1 MNNPSRL
8 LLILSASLSF
18 CTSVY
23 GEDSKDTEIGATQTK
38 TQAVNLA
45 SAFIPTAPINAL
57 PSVPVVPGHYSSTT
71 PINVNPPQRV
81 VAPSPQKQ
89 VKQPSANT
97 QKAPTKKAAA
107 AKVPAKKDSKAVAAV
122 AKKKAKKVTVPI
134 DPATRIIT
142 QAQKDAKQPDKKYVA
157 LTFDDGP
164 SEEYTP
170 KVLAILKEH
179 NIHATFC
186 LIGRQVKKYPE
197 LVKQIVAEGHKVAD
211 HSMNHDERLPYRSEK
226 KIKTEILAEKT
237 LIESIV
243 PEAKVEYYR
252 APGGVWSYKLRTM
265 VVSWG
270 MKPLG
275 WSVDTKD
282 WQNPGVESIIATAQK
297 QVSNGGVI
305 LMHDAGG
312 NRSESVE
319 ALKKL
324 IPILEKDGYEFGFP
338 Q

>member
-1 MNNPSRL
+1 
-8 LLILSASLSF
+8 
-18 CTSVY
+18 
-23 GEDSKDTEIGATQTK
+23 
-38 TQAVNLA
+38 
-45 SAFIPTAPINAL
+45 
-57 PSVPVVPGHYSSTT
+57 
-71 PINVNPPQRV
+71 
-81 VAPSPQKQ
+81 
-89 VKQPSANT
+89 
-97 QKAPTKKAAA
+97 
-107 AKVPAKKDSKAVAAV
+107 
-122 AKKKAKKVTVPI
+122 
-134 DPATRIIT
+134 
-142 QAQKDAKQPDKKYVA
+142 
-157 LTFDDGP
+157 
-164 SEEYTP
+164 
-170 KVLAILKEH
+170 
-179 NIHATFC
+179 

>member
-1 MNNPSRL
+1 MNTRSCF
-8 LLILSASLSF
+8 LLILSASLNF
-18 CTSVY
+18 CTNAY
-23 GEDSKDTEIGATQTK
+23 GEELKDTETTITQSQT
-38 TQAVNLA
+38 VNLA
-45 SAFIPTAPINAL
+45 SAFVPALPINTAPL
-57 PSVPVVPGHYSSTT
+57 PAMPSPGHYTNKA
-71 PINVNPPQRV
+71 PAIVNPPKRV
-81 VAPSPQKQ
+81 IVPHPAKQ
-89 VKQPSANT
+89 VKQEAAKKQNDS
-97 QKAPTKKAAA
+97 TKKAAA
-107 AKVPAKKDSKAVAAV
+107 VV
-122 AKKKAKKVTVPI
+122 AKKNAKAAATATKTQAKKVTVPI

-170 KVLAILKEH
+170 KILAILKEH
-179 NIHATFC
+179 GIHATFC

-252 APGGVWSYKLRTM
+252 APGGVWSYKLRSM

-297 QVSNGGVI
+297 QVKNGGVI

-312 NRSESVE
+312 NRTESVE
-319 ALKKL
+319 ALQKL
-324 IPILEKDGYEFGFP
+324 IQILEKDGYQFSFP